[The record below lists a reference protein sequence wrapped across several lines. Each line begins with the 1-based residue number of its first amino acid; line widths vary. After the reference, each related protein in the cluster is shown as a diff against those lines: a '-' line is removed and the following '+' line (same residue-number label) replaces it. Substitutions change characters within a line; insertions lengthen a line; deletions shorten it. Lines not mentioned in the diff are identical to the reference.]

1 MPSVLPNWNPVLQHN
16 FTIIS
21 HLTKTNCPRIFI
33 HPGNTMITLTVINWL
48 LSSINT
54 CTQDYNHHFPH
65 PLTLQNQSSHTYQQ
79 VADASSEHRAAWSD
93 IVPHYRHTTT
103 QHRNSKSFIN
113 MLYNNIIF
121 LYNACTIISCLIW
134 TQVGTHRRD
143 SAISM

>member
-54 CTQDYNHHFPH
+54 CTQDYNHHLPH
-65 PLTLQNQSSHTYQQ
+65 PLTPSPCRINLLIHTNKLLTLLLSIEQLEVILSLTIDTQQ
-79 VADASSEHRAAWSD
+79 HSTGIANHLST
-93 IVPHYRHTTT
+93 Y
-103 QHRNSKSFIN
+103 
-113 MLYNNIIF
+113 IIF